1 MELAGKKIAFDEDL
15 SDAQIKDVHEHYNQL
30 WDTLKKTF
38 EFKDD
43 KRQLQVL
50 YEEADNE
57 HTYESGYFVLQ
68 IRHFGDQYR
77 FDEFNITINNRSV
90 FNDNPDELVIQLAK
104 YDDWDALTAD
114 AVKHAKAWVDEMNKE
129 ANKEKKEPKR
139 ELTD

>member
-15 SDAQIKDVHEHYNQL
+15 SDAQIKDLHEHYNQL

-38 EFKDD
+38 EFK
-43 KRQLQVL
+43 
-50 YEEADNE
+50 
-57 HTYESGYFVLQ
+57 
-68 IRHFGDQYR
+68 
-77 FDEFNITINNRSV
+77 DEFNITINNRSV